1 MKKQYKNLGYFMLLM
16 IPLTIAGFYKTYI
29 GQYPDFSAKIDGYIH
44 LHALIASVWII
55 MLIVQPILI
64 RYKKYKTHRLIGK
77 LSYIIFPLLI
87 LSFIP
92 QMIKIAD
99 SVYLFQPLRDCIL
112 LFIFYGLAIYNRKN
126 ISLHMRYMIATALVF
141 LFPTT
146 GRIFHI
152 LFEMPRLVGT
162 SATYLIIYGIL
173 ISLAI
178 YDKKN
183 QKNYK
188 PYLVTM
194 VCMIASQI
202 IFYVIFI

>member
-1 MKKQYKNLGYFMLLM
+1 MLLL
-16 IPLTIAGFYKTYI
+16 ILLTITGFYKTYI
-29 GQYPDFSAKIDGYIH
+29 GQYPVFDEKIDLFIH
-44 LHALIASVWII
+44 LHALIASVWIL
-55 MLIVQPILI
+55 MLIIQPFLI
-64 RYKKYKTHRLIGK
+64 RRNKFKAHRIIGK

-87 LSFIP
+87 LSFVP
-92 QMIKIAD
+92 QMIKIVD
-99 SVYLFQPLRDCIL
+99 SGYINRLFQPGRDCVL

-152 LFEMPRLVGT
+152 IFEMPVLVGT
-162 SATYLIIYGIL
+162 SVTYLIIYVIL
-173 ISLAI
+173 ISLVI

-183 QKNYK
+183 KKNYK

-194 VCMIASQI
+194 FCMIVSQI
-202 IFYVIFI
+202 IFYIIFI